1 MLKLQESKLLS
12 CVVLKYKNYN
22 IKFIEAELMY
32 TYKYPG
38 KQLTNNKKSLIIAN
52 KYKIYKLKKVYI
64 KQ

>member
-22 IKFIEAELMY
+22 IKFIETELMY
-32 TYKYPG
+32 TYKYIG
-38 KQLTNNKKSLIIAN
+38 KQLTNNKKPYYAN

-64 KQ
+64 K